1 MPLLKQIIS
10 PRHQTIYW
18 PITIYGEKKWHKV
31 FAREVLLG
39 RFKEITLNYFSE
51 AFIVSFW
58 TK

>member
-1 MPLLKQIIS
+1 MAQGFLRELLL
-10 PRHQTIYW
+10 
-18 PITIYGEKKWHKV
+18 E
-31 FAREVLLG
+31 

>member
-1 MPLLKQIIS
+1 MAQGFP
-10 PRHQTIYW
+10 PRSQ
-18 PITIYGEKKWHKV
+18 
-31 FAREVLLG
+31 LLG